1 MKIEWI
7 TTAGKHIKTNMTL
20 REAMARSAYLEK
32 QEQDCVKYAPT
43 DSGMV
48 RMDNLLENIAIIFA
62 IKKGEW
68 KKNER
73 VQNGRV
79 VDVTEDFDASF

>member
-7 TTAGKHIKTNMTL
+7 NTLGKKIETNMTL

-48 RMDNLLENIAIIFA
+48 RMDNLRENSAIVFA
-62 IKKGEW
+62 IKQGE
-68 KKNER
+68 
-73 VQNGRV
+73 
-79 VDVTEDFDASF
+79 